1 MTTVA
6 ILPVSDDQG
15 RVGYRAVAGE
25 FHSEGTTA
33 GQALDGLTSQLPQD
47 EFETLVVVQ
56 HRQPDCHFTSPDQL
70 RIEELMTLWRAARDS
85 GTPLPDAQ
93 QNELDHLVEL
103 EVRGA
108 GDRAA
113 GLLRE
118 LGR

>member
-6 ILPVSDDQG
+6 ILPVSDNHG
-15 RVGYRAVAGE
+15 HVGYRAIAGQ

-47 EFETLVVVQ
+47 ESETLVVVQ
-56 HRQPDCHFTSPDQL
+56 LRQPDRHFTGRDQQ

-85 GTPLPDAQ
+85 GATFPETMQL
-93 QNELDHLVEL
+93 ELNHLVEL
-103 EVRGA
+103 EVQGA
-108 GDRAA
+108 SDRAA
-113 GLLRE
+113 RFLDD